1 MPQEI
6 SASPRVI
13 SPSLPHPV
21 AQPWSAS
28 NDAEQLMDEVFV
40 DIDRLLA
47 GGASLP
53 ETTAPTESMVALQPL
68 VVPPISLP
76 PGFLP
81 NLEPTPVVTTTL
93 ETTKTIETGSYFD
106 RLLLGAALAAVGASG
121 VLWLVSKD
129 ILKLPFLPPAPTP
142 VASQPSGGNLAD
154 AKFIDYMQRSLSAID
169 KRPTGS
175 PTALQSGN
183 RLPAPGG
190 APLPPIQAPPTVL
203 ERVYIPVFPPQN
215 SAVPISPGLLLP
227 RPPVSPSPRPS
238 VSVSAKANNSTS
250 SNSARPEAP
259 PPAPAPALEPE
270 PPRAAR
276 PAPENTAPPETPA
289 VASSSPSNTASG
301 RTLIGILE
309 LGDNSAALFDING
322 DTQRVAVGETIGGS
336 GWTLVKVE
344 NQQAIVRRNGVVQ
357 SLYVGGRF

>member
-1 MPQEI
+1 MSQEI
-6 SASPRVI
+6 STSPRTRVSI
-13 SPSLPHPV
+13 PSVAHPQ

-28 NDAEQLMDEVFV
+28 NDAEQLMDEVFS
-40 DIDRLLA
+40 DLDRLLA

-53 ETTAPTESMVALQPL
+53 EVTAPAPESVVALQPL

-81 NLEPTPVVTTTL
+81 VTEPAPTSAVTPEAAKAA
-93 ETTKTIETGSYFD
+93 ETNSYFD
-106 RLLLGAALAAVGASG
+106 RLLWGAALAAVGASG

-142 VASQPSGGNLAD
+142 VASQPSSTNPAD
-154 AKFIDYMQRSLSAID
+154 AKFVDYMQRSLTAID
-169 KRPTGS
+169 KRPAGS
-175 PTALQSGN
+175 PTALQSGA

-190 APLPPIQAPPTVL
+190 VPLAPTQAPPTVL

-215 SAVPISPGLLLP
+215 SVVQISPGLIAP
-227 RPPVSPSPRPS
+227 RPPVSPVSPSAKPPAAESTSRASGSARTEAAPEPRAERSTREERTTTPAEAPS
-238 VSVSAKANNSTS
+238 VA
-250 SNSARPEAP
+250 SNSP
-259 PPAPAPALEPE
+259 
-270 PPRAAR
+270 
-276 PAPENTAPPETPA
+276 
-289 VASSSPSNTASG
+289 SSAASG

-309 LGDNSAALFDING
+309 LGENSAALFEING
-322 DTQRVAVGETIGGS
+322 DTQRVSVGETIGGS

-357 SLYVGGRF
+357 SLYVGSRF